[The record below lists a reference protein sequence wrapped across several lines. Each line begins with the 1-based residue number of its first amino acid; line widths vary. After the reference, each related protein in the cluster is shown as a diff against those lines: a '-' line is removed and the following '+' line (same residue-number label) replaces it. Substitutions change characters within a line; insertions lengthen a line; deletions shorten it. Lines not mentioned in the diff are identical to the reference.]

1 MLVNNFEFNWNF
13 HECFSQLPGPGRGY
27 HTMDGGVVCG
37 GLNNLRSCIN
47 FNVDNGKW
55 ANYSAEL
62 VYERVEHSSWKR

>member
-1 MLVNNFEFNWNF
+1 
-13 HECFSQLPGPGRGY
+13 
-27 HTMDGGVVCG
+27 MDGGVVCG